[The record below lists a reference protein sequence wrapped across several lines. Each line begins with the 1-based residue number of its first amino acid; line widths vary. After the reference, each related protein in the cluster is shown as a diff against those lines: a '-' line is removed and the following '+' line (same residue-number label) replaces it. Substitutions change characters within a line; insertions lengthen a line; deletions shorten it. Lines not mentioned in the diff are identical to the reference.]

1 MRKHLG
7 KLLILAALSVCGAA
21 LMFWVAGEHLV
32 SPATA
37 SVGDTPAGAE
47 AVSFESGTGVELR
60 GWLFPVQSSRGA
72 VLLMHGVRGNRTNMT
87 RRARLVNDL
96 GYSALSFDFQA
107 HGESEGEQITFGW
120 RESADAISAVDY
132 LRRRYADL
140 PIYVIGVSLGGAAA
154 LLAEPPLDVNGM
166 ILESVYPDIAS
177 AISNRLEMRIP
188 YSSLLTP
195 LFTAQIGP
203 RLGFSADNLAPAE
216 AAQSVSV
223 PVAVLSG
230 TEDLHTTPEDTQRL
244 FNAFPGPSKEL
255 VWFEGAAHRDL
266 LAHDA
271 KLYRTAVVWTL
282 TENEETGQLHVD

>member
-1 MRKHLG
+1 MQKHLR

-21 LMFWVAGEHLV
+21 IMFWVAGEQLV

-37 SVGDTPAGAE
+37 SVGDTPVGAE

-60 GWLFPVQSSRGA
+60 GWLFQVQNSRGA

-87 RRARLVNDL
+87 SRARLVNEL

-107 HGESEGEQITFGW
+107 HGESGGEQITFGW
-120 RESADAISAVDY
+120 RESADAISAVHY
-132 LRRRYADL
+132 LRERYADL

-154 LLAEPPLDVNGM
+154 LLSDPPLDVEGM
-166 ILESVYPDIAS
+166 VLESVYPDIAS

-203 RLGFSADNLAPAE
+203 RLGFSAENLAPAV
-216 AAQSVSV
+216 AAKSVSSSIL
-223 PVAVLSG
+223 VLSG
-230 TEDLHTTPEDTQRL
+230 TEDLHTTMEDTRRL
-244 FNAFPGPSKEL
+244 YGAFPGPGKEL
-255 VWFEGAAHRDL
+255 VWFEGAAHTDL
-266 LAHDA
+266 LAHNTE
-271 KLYRTAVVWTL
+271 LYRLAVTQFLDDAVS
-282 TENEETGQLHVD
+282 GAD